1 MTFKAI
7 IAACILASVV
17 VLSAASTPT
26 VPDGWFMAGSIPTAY
41 EAGIEPR
48 GGAAAGP
55 AGFLKSKS
63 DHVMGFGT
71 LMQNFSADDYRG
83 KRVRF
88 SASLRAESLKDWGS
102 IWMRIDDK
110 TGRMTAFD
118 NMNKRPIK
126 GTTGWQTYEIVL
138 DVGSESQLIALG
150 LMMGDA
156 GQIWIDQAR
165 FEVVP
170 SSVPVTNTLT
180 GAMGRLGGPVNLD
193 FSR

>member
-7 IAACILASVV
+7 IAACILATVV
-17 VLSAASTPT
+17 VLSSASTPT
-26 VPDGWFMAGSIPTAY
+26 LPHGWLMAGSIPTAY
-41 EAGIEPR
+41 EAGIETR
-48 GGAAAGP
+48 GGTAGGP
-55 AGFLKSKS
+55 TGFLKSKA
-63 DHVMGFGT
+63 DHVPGFGT
-71 LMQNFSADDYRG
+71 LMQSFSADDYRG

-110 TGRMTAFD
+110 NGRTTAFD

-126 GTTGWQTYEIVL
+126 GTAGWQTYEIVL
-138 DVGSESQLIALG
+138 DVAPESQLIALG

-165 FEVVP
+165 LEIVP
-170 SSVPVTNTLT
+170 LSVPVTDTLS
-180 GAMGRLGGPVNLD
+180 GAIARPGPVNLD
-193 FSR
+193 FTR